1 MLGELLG
8 TLDSMNVNRT
18 AAKNLLLW
26 YDSFGRSL
34 PWREEIDPYRIWISE
49 ILLQQTRVAQG
60 LGYYNRFIQRFGTVE
75 SLAEASLDEVLLYW
89 KGLGYY
95 SRAKNLHK
103 AAQKIVEEYKGHFP
117 ESYKEILSLPGIG
130 PYTASAI
137 SSICFGESRASIDG
151 NLYRVLSRYY
161 ADSTDIGSSRAFK
174 HFSTLA
180 LELMPK
186 DRPGAFNQA
195 LMDIGS
201 QICTPKSPKC
211 GECPLAIGCVAYATG
226 TMSEFPKKERKVKVK
241 KLQIFYHFLYND
253 KGFVVRRRGEE
264 DIWKNLYEFVSQ
276 LPCTLQSS
284 PEDAI
289 QIAHKLSHRDL
300 FIEIQPQK
308 ISNEELK
315 LVLNAES
322 SFNFLLFSQS
332 NSKSFP
338 RPLDVFLE
346 KWIQSSAD

>member
-1 MLGELLG
+1 M
-8 TLDSMNVNRT
+8 
-18 AAKNLLLW
+18 
-26 YDSFGRSL
+26 
-34 PWREEIDPYRIWISE
+34 PWRETKDPYLIWISE
-49 ILLQQTRVAQG
+49 VILQQTQVAQG
-60 LGYYNRFIQRFGTVE
+60 LGYYNRFIKCFKTVE
-75 SLAEASLDEVLLYW
+75 ELAEAPLDQVLLYW

-95 SRAKNLHK
+95 SRAINLHK
-103 AAQKIVEEYKGHFP
+103 AAQLIVEEYKGHFP
-117 ESYKEILSLPGIG
+117 ESYKQILSLPGIG

-137 SSICFGESRASIDG
+137 CSICFEERRAAVDG
-151 NLYRVLSRYY
+151 NLYRVLSRYF
-161 ADSTDIGSSRAFK
+161 ADSTDIGSSKAFA
-174 HFSTLA
+174 HFSSRA

-186 DRPGAFNQA
+186 ESPGEFNQA
-195 LMDIGS
+195 LMDLGS
-201 QICTPKSPKC
+201 KVCTPRNPRC
-211 GECPLAIGCVAYATG
+211 VECPLAMGCAAFSTG
-226 TMSEFPKKERKVKVK
+226 TMSEFPVKVRRTKVK
-241 KLQIFYHFLYND
+241 KLHLTYYFLFT
-253 KGFVVRRRGEE
+253 KEGFIVRRRGDG
-264 DIWKNLYEFVSQ
+264 DIWKNLYEFVSE

-315 LVLNAES
+315 LVLNSES